1 MVGYSDDSINLSM
14 NTLLG
19 TTIHGSK
26 LYRLD
31 GPGSDLDLKSIHL
44 PSLNDCVLLRATKN
58 SQTKEGD
65 GPNKKE
71 HESIALQELLRFAA
85 NGEDIAVTLLHAS
98 DADVL
103 VDSPTYQ
110 MLRVNRKRFY
120 TKRMAGSCGY
130 AKAQAFKL
138 GYRGDRMAV
147 VEKVL
152 IALKAAEAKG
162 VAKLYQCWDDLPD
175 GEHIVRTTSLGN
187 RDAVDKRIYEV
198 CGKGL
203 PATVA
208 PAYAAQVMEKVLSG
222 YGDRVRAAKEMNGRD
237 WKALSHSFR
246 VGYQLLHIFQDGGF
260 TFPLPE
266 SDFLKDIKYG
276 RLSYLDDKLG
286 EKLDDLISE
295 VERLAEISSYPEK
308 VDQKF
313 LDSLILSAYNLA
325 P

>member
-1 MVGYSDDSINLSM
+1 M

-31 GPGSDLDLKSIHL
+31 GPDSDTDRKSIHL

-58 SQTKEGD
+58 SQQKEGEGAD
-65 GPNKKE
+65 KEE
-71 HESIALQELLRFAA
+71 HESFALQELLRFAA
-85 NGEDIAVTLLHAS
+85 NGEDVAVTILHAG
-98 DADVL
+98 DADIQF
-103 VDSPTYQ
+103 DSPTYQ
-110 MLRVNRKRFY
+110 FLRANRKRFY
-120 TKRMAGSCGY
+120 TKRMSGALGY
-130 AKAQAFKL
+130 AKSQAFKL
-138 GYRGDRMAV
+138 GERGNRMAV

-152 IALKAAEAKG
+152 AALKAAESKG
-162 VAKLYQCWDDLPD
+162 VARLYQCWDDLPD
-175 GEHIVRTTSLGN
+175 GEHITRTTSLNN

-203 PATVA
+203 PATVE
-208 PAYAAQVMEKVLSG
+208 PRYAIQILQGVLDR

-246 VGYQLLHIFQDGGF
+246 VGYQLKHIFQDGGF

-266 SDFLKDIKYG
+266 SDFIRDVKYG

-286 EKLDDLISE
+286 ERLDELISE
-295 VERLAEISSYPEK
+295 VEMMADISDYPER
-308 VDQKF
+308 VPQKW
-313 LDSLILSAYNLA
+313 LDEIVLGAYKLSS
-325 P
+325 

>member
-1 MVGYSDDSINLSM
+1 M

-31 GPGSDLDLKSIHL
+31 GPNSDLDLKSIHL
-44 PSLNDCVLLRATKN
+44 PSLNDCVLFRATKN
-58 SQTKEGD
+58 SQTKDGEGA
-65 GPNKKE
+65 NKEE
-71 HESIALQELLRFAA
+71 HESFALQEFLKFAA
-85 NGEDIAVTLLHAS
+85 NGEDVAVCILHARG
-98 DADVL
+98 DDIQF
-103 VDSPTYQ
+103 DSGIYAY
-110 MLRVNRKRFY
+110 LRGARKRFY
-120 TKRMAGSCGY
+120 TKRMSGALGY
-130 AKAQAFKL
+130 AKSQALKL

-152 IALKAAEAKG
+152 KVLYGAHERG
-162 VAKLYQCWDDLPD
+162 VARLYQCWDDLPD
-175 GEHIVRTTSLGN
+175 GEHIIRTTSLNN

-203 PATVA
+203 PATVS
-208 PAYAAQVMEKVLSG
+208 PLYAIEILERILAG
-222 YGDRVRAAKEMNGRD
+222 YGDRVRAAKEMGGKD
-237 WKALSHSFR
+237 FKALSHSFR
-246 VGYQLLHIFQDGGF
+246 VGYQLKHIFQDGGF

-266 SDFLKDIKYG
+266 SDFIKDVKYG

-295 VERLAEISSYPEK
+295 VEMMAETSNYPEK
-308 VDQKF
+308 VSQKF
-313 LDSLILSAYNLA
+313 LDEIVLDAYKLT

>member
-1 MVGYSDDSINLSM
+1 M

-31 GPGSDLDLKSIHL
+31 GPGSDTDLKSLRL

-58 SQTKEGD
+58 SQTKEGE
-65 GPNKKE
+65 GAAKEE
-71 HESIALQELLRFAA
+71 HESIALQEALRFAA
-85 NGEDIAVTLLHAS
+85 NGEDLMVTILHATG
-98 DADVL
+98 DDIIA
-103 VDSPTYQ
+103 DSPTYQ
-110 MLRVNRKRFY
+110 FLRANRKRFY
-120 TKRMAGSCGY
+120 SKRMSGSLGY
-130 AKAQAFKL
+130 AKSQAFKL
-138 GYRGDRMAV
+138 GERGNRMAV

-152 IALKAAEAKG
+152 AVIKEAKERG
-162 VAKLYQCWDDLPD
+162 VGRLYQCWDDLPD
-175 GEHIVRTTSLGN
+175 GEHIIRTTSLNN

-203 PATVA
+203 PATIE
-208 PAYAAQVMEKVLSG
+208 PSYAASILQGVLDR
-222 YGDRVRAAKEMNGRD
+222 YGDRVRAAKEMSGRD
-237 WKALSHSFR
+237 FKAISHSFR
-246 VGYQLLHIFQDGGF
+246 VGYQLLHIFKDGGF

-295 VERLAEISSYPEK
+295 VERLAEASDYPEK
-308 VDQKF
+308 VDQKW
-313 LDSLILSAYNLA
+313 LDSLILSAYNLTS
-325 P
+325 